1 MSDFKDNTIFYSLLD
16 LKRIADLYDEA
27 KMAKEEK
34 EGKEQLNKI
43 MNELYA
49 CANKGLRSCLVKNLL
64 PWTKNKLIASEFKIK
79 NHCNDLLNAYEIS
92 GW

>member
-1 MSDFKDNTIFYSLLD
+1 MNNKNNTVFYSLLD
-16 LKRIADLYDEA
+16 LKRIADLAHEA

-49 CANKGLRSCLVKNLL
+49 CANKGLRSCFVKNLL
-64 PWTKNKLIASEFKIK
+64 PWTKNKLITSGFKIK
-79 NHCNDLLNAYEIS
+79 DHSNDLLNAYEIS

>member
-1 MSDFKDNTIFYSLLD
+1 MNNKVEDVFYTPLD
-16 LKRIADLYDEA
+16 LKRIADLYNEA

-49 CANKGLRSCLVKNLL
+49 CANKGLRSCFVKNLL
-64 PWTKNKLIASEFKIK
+64 PWTKNKLFASGFKIQD
-79 NHCNDLLNAYEIS
+79 NSDELSNEYEIS